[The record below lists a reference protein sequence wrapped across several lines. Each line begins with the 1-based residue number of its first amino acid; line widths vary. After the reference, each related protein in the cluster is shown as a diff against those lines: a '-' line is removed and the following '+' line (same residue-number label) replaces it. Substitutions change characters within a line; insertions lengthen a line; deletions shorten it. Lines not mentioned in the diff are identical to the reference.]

1 MKVSGFSED
10 ELRGQRHDIV
20 RHPDMPQAVFKDLW
34 DTLQSG
40 ESWLGVVKNRCKN
53 GDNYW
58 VDAYVSPIKEK
69 GKITEYQSVCTKVDK
84 EVVARAEAVYKALNE
99 DKTIAALK
107 KPPVSQ
113 RTKLFA
119 GFCLALLPV
128 VVTSLINV
136 PVIYTL
142 LVASVFASLAW
153 GLTTW
158 LTRPL
163 YRSRKMAQQ
172 IIGNKDYRLAKYVY
186 GGSLNEFATIELAL
200 RVAQAERHAIV
211 ARVDDAATTVFE
223 ASINLVTNT
232 EHATGEID
240 KLHAQ
245 TNMIAVAMNELS
257 ATSNEIAKNAQTAAD
272 ATTRANEETQSS
284 WSIVDCTVS
293 AIKNLAGEVGNA
305 ATVIEELEE
314 DSQSIGEV
322 ITAIREIT
330 DQTNLLALNA
340 AIEAA
345 RAGEHGRGFAVVADE
360 VRTLAKKTQE
370 STGEINGIIE
380 KLQARTKNAVG
391 VMQQG
396 RAEAEKSVE
405 LAEQVEQSLTA
416 INNSVQTASN
426 MVQQI
431 AMASKEHTIV
441 AEEMNVNITAI
452 KNHAD
457 ETVAASKRS
466 EGSSMEVANQAMR
479 MQRLA
484 EHFKKI
490 HKTS

>member
-1 MKVSGFSED
+1 MRK
-10 ELRGQRHDIV
+10 R
-20 RHPDMPQAVFKDLW
+20 
-34 DTLQSG
+34 
-40 ESWLGVVKNRCKN
+40 
-53 GDNYW
+53 
-58 VDAYVSPIKEK
+58 
-69 GKITEYQSVCTKVDK
+69 
-84 EVVARAEAVYKALNE
+84 KA
-99 DKTIAALK
+99 
-107 KPPVSQ
+107 
-113 RTKLFA
+113 A
-119 GFCLALLPV
+119 G
-128 VVTSLINV
+128 
-136 PVIYTL
+136 
-142 LVASVFASLAW
+142 
-153 GLTTW
+153 G
-158 LTRPL
+158 
-163 YRSRKMAQQ
+163 
-172 IIGNKDYRLAKYVY
+172 
-186 GGSLNEFATIELAL
+186 
-200 RVAQAERHAIV
+200 
-211 ARVDDAATTVFE
+211 
-223 ASINLVTNT
+223 
-232 EHATGEID
+232 
-240 KLHAQ
+240 
-245 TNMIAVAMNELS
+245 
-257 ATSNEIAKNAQTAAD
+257 
-272 ATTRANEETQSS
+272 
-284 WSIVDCTVS
+284 IVDCTVS

-322 ITAIREIT
+322 ITVIREIT

-396 RAEAEKSVE
+396 RTEAEKSVE

-452 KNHAD
+452 KDHAD

-479 MQRLA
+479 MQQLA
-484 EHFKKI
+484 EHFKENA
-490 HKTS
+490 